1 MATNV
6 LSNEKLQLIA
16 AELFIRGR
24 KLKISGVFITK
35 NYFAILFSK

>member
-1 MATNV
+1 MAANTF
-6 LSNEKLQLIA
+6 SNEKLQLMA
-16 AELFIRGR
+16 EELFIRVR